1 MPAPAARDSASGPGS
16 DSADLLVTIDGAVAR
31 IVMNRAA
38 RHNAFDDALIAQL
51 ILALA
56 AVAENGQVRVVQLAG
71 AGKSFSAGADLTWM
85 KRMAGYGRAQN
96 LADAGELGRLMR
108 LLHELP
114 KPTVALVQGAAYGGG
129 VGLAAA
135 CDFVIA
141 APDAVFSLSE
151 VKLGLIPAVIS
162 PYVVRAVGARDANR
176 LFLTAERFDA
186 GEAYRLGLV
195 TEIAAEGQLQAAADR
210 LSRELL
216 ANSPTAMAAAK
227 ALVRRVAGRPIDD
240 DLVAATVEGIAD
252 QRASPEGREGVAAF
266 LEKRPANWRVS

>member
-1 MPAPAARDSASGPGS
+1 MRMPAPTASS
-16 DSADLLVTIDGAVAR
+16 DLLVTIEGAVAR
-31 IVMNRAA
+31 IVMNRAE

-51 ILALA
+51 ISALA
-56 AVAENGQVRVVQLAG
+56 ALAQNGQVRIVQLAG

-85 KRMAGYGRAQN
+85 KRMAAYGRAQN

-108 LLHELP
+108 LLHDLP
-114 KPTVALVQGAAYGGG
+114 KPTVALVQGAVYGGG

-162 PYVVRAVGARDANR
+162 PYVVQAVGARAANR

-186 GEAYRLGLV
+186 GEAHRLGLV
-195 TEIAAEGQLQAAADR
+195 TQIAADGQLQAAADR

-216 ANSPTAMAAAK
+216 ANSPAAMTAAK

-240 DLVAATVEGIAD
+240 ELVAATVEGIAD

-266 LEKRPANWRVS
+266 LEKRPANWRLP

>member
-1 MPAPAARDSASGPGS
+1 MPASPTSN
-16 DSADLLVTIDGAVAR
+16 DLLVTVDGAVAR
-31 IVMNRAA
+31 VVMNRAE
-38 RHNAFDDALIAQL
+38 RHNAFDDALIAGL
-51 ILALA
+51 ISALTALA
-56 AVAENGQVRVVQLAG
+56 EDGRVRVVQLAG

-96 LADAGELGRLMR
+96 LADAAELGRLMR

-135 CDFVIA
+135 CDFVVA

-162 PYVVRAVGARDANR
+162 PYVVKAVGARAANR

-186 GEAYRLGLV
+186 REAHRLGLV
-195 TEIAAEGQLQAAADR
+195 TQIAAEGQVQAEADR
-210 LSRELL
+210 LCRELL
-216 ANSPTAMAAAK
+216 ANAPTALAAAK

-240 DLVAATVEGIAD
+240 ALVAATVEGIAD

-266 LEKRPANWRVS
+266 LEKRPAHWRVS